1 MSVDWKILDFT
12 INEFSSYDAAWV
24 EPGSGI
30 DFLAISARIC
40 FGGSLTKY
48 KIFGRRV
55 LLESHSFGATYEL
68 LTTAKK
74 TKFDGFVT
82 PLNNLGVMMFSTKN
96 HVETA
101 LTEAKK
107 HGKLIVAIKPFA
119 GGRIKF
125 EEALDYVFRK
135 AKVDACMV
143 EVGSEAEAE
152 IDFRSAEK
160 VLSSLPC
167 SSR

>member
-1 MSVDWKILDFT
+1 LLWGLVDKIQNFWPPRLT
-12 INEFSSYDAAWV
+12 WVTPLWSNIQAANN
-24 EPGSGI
+24 G
-30 DFLAISARIC
+30 
-40 FGGSLTKY
+40 K
-48 KIFGRRV
+48 
-55 LLESHSFGATYEL
+55 
-68 LTTAKK
+68 KK
-74 TKFDGFVT
+74 TKFDGLVT
-82 PLNNLGVMMFSTKN
+82 PVNNLGAMMFPTKN

-119 GGRIKF
+119 GGRIKL

-143 EVGSEAEAE
+143 EVGSKAEAE
-152 IDFRSAEK
+152 IDFRAAEK
-160 VLSSLPC
+160 VLFSLPC

>member
-1 MSVDWKILDFT
+1 
-12 INEFSSYDAAWV
+12 
-24 EPGSGI
+24 
-30 DFLAISARIC
+30 
-40 FGGSLTKY
+40 
-48 KIFGRRV
+48 
-55 LLESHSFGATYEL
+55 
-68 LTTAKK
+68 
-74 TKFDGFVT
+74 
-82 PLNNLGVMMFSTKN
+82 MMFPTKN

-119 GGRIKF
+119 GGRIKL

-143 EVGSEAEAE
+143 EVGSKAEAE
-152 IDFRSAEK
+152 IDFRAAEK
-160 VLSSLPC
+160 VLFSLPC